1 VSDESGTTAA
11 QQSTPPVPS
20 IGLGPDLVSDIE
32 RGLIARYL
40 HRLLTRTELP
50 VRTQRSIVHWLY
62 NQRFSFDLEIPAP
75 LNKAIADCISGES
88 TDVQMLDA
96 LTAHRIALLA
106 MLDQIALETPRPEP
120 LATNI
125 ELLTAELGLSRAAWK
140 VIGAIACHQRFDTV
154 RNLGET
160 MANTVAPLAHL
171 IALMV
176 AEPRSTVEQLLQA
189 TGPLAGNG
197 IVRLADSWG
206 LWGQVAIPQQLNMC
220 LDQTHANL
228 ASLRDAM
235 LGVPAVTENTSG
247 DYDHVRPDRDLMIK
261 VLSGA
266 VREGARGINI
276 LLYGPPGSGKT
287 EMTKVVAAAAEL
299 TLYAVS
305 EQSTW
310 GGGEADRSERLA
322 TLVFAQQILKGTNN
336 AALLFD
342 EMEDVAW
349 QFMKRGGSKAYL
361 NRLLETNTVPILWT
375 SNNISEI
382 DPALLRRMTLAV
394 ELRLP
399 PPVQRERI
407 IGQLSRRV
415 GVELSEAEIG
425 HLARRIDGTPAVLAN
440 ALRAAKLSGGGAA
453 AVEQAALGIQRA
465 AFGVE
470 TRHAAPAA
478 AFVPEL
484 VCASEDLVLLAD
496 QIVAGGRLNFSFC
509 LSGPPGTGKSA
520 FARYLARRLNLDIL
534 HKRAS
539 DLLGMYVG
547 ESEKR
552 IAAAFAEAR
561 DLKSVLIFDEADS
574 LLMDRRDARHTWEIT
589 QVNEMLTQMEDHSY
603 PSFFTTNLMDRIDQA
618 SLRRFTFDI
627 RFTYL
632 DPVALARA
640 WATFFG
646 GVAMPSEVLSL
657 GNLTPG
663 DFAQVRNRADVLGLK
678 SKPASIAALLFEISR
693 QRPGG
698 GGRMGF
704 RN

>member
-1 VSDESGTTAA
+1 MTEGNGTKDMHASA
-11 QQSTPPVPS
+11 PPSPS
-20 IGLGPDLVSDIE
+20 ERLSPDLVSDFE

-40 HRLLTRTELP
+40 HRLFTRTELP
-50 VRTQRSIVHWLY
+50 ARTQRSIVHWL
-62 NQRFSFDLEIPAP
+62 FSQNFSYDLKIPEP
-75 LNKAIADCISGES
+75 LRQAISDCISGER
-88 TDVQMLDA
+88 TDAQMLEA
-96 LTAHRIALLA
+96 LTAHRTALLA
-106 MLDQIALETPRPEP
+106 VLDEIALETPRPEP

-140 VIGAIACHQRFDTV
+140 VIGAIACHHRFDMV

-160 MANTVAPLAHL
+160 LANTVAPLAQL
-171 IALMV
+171 ISFMV
-176 AEPRSTVEQLLQA
+176 TEPRATVEQLLHPS
-189 TGPLAGNG
+189 GPLVGNG
-197 IVRLADSWG
+197 IIRLSDSWG
-206 LWGQVAIPQQLNMC
+206 LWGQVAIPQQLNLC
-220 LDQTHANL
+220 LDQTHTSL

-235 LGVPAVTENTSG
+235 LGVPVVTENVSG
-247 DYDHVRPDRDLMIK
+247 DYDHVGPDRDLMTK
-261 VLSGA
+261 VLGGA
-266 VREGARGINI
+266 VRENARGINI

-287 EMTKVVAAAAEL
+287 EMTKMVAAAAGL
-299 TLYAVS
+299 KLYAVS

-310 GGGEADRSERLA
+310 GGGEADRTERLA

-361 NRLLETNTVPILWT
+361 NRLLETNSIPILWT
-375 SNNISEI
+375 SNNIADI

-407 IGQLSRRV
+407 LTQLSRRA
-415 GVELSEAEIG
+415 GVELSETEIA
-425 HLARRIDGTPAVLAN
+425 HLARRVDGTPAVLAN

-470 TRHAAPAA
+470 LRHAAPAA

-484 VCASEDLVLLAD
+484 VCASEDLVILAD
-496 QIVAGGRLNFSFC
+496 QLVAGGRLNFSFC

-520 FARYLARRLNLDIL
+520 FARYIARRLNLDVL

-561 DLKSVLIFDEADS
+561 DLKAVLIFDEADS
-574 LLMDRRDARHTWEIT
+574 LLMDRRDARHQWEIT

-632 DPVALARA
+632 DAVALARA

-646 GVAMPSEVLSL
+646 GLTMPSEVLSL

-678 SKPASIAALLFEISR
+678 AKPASIAALLLEISR